1 MKTLKAI
8 IAIAAITFSVPVN
21 ASIETPY
28 APHERERF
36 CPAVEYLAT
45 QIMLSRQ
52 SGVPMGSMM
61 QIANRQQGRVKQ
73 LNVALIL
80 KAFEV
85 SQYSTKEFQRR
96 AATEFASASML
107 KCYKDGYV

>member
-21 ASIETPY
+21 ANITTPY

-36 CPAVEYLAT
+36 CPAIENLAT
-45 QIMLSRQ
+45 QIMLARQ
-52 SGVPMGSMM
+52 AGVPMGTMM
-61 QIANRQQGRVKQ
+61 QTANRMDGRVKQ
-73 LNVALIL
+73 LNIALIM
-80 KAFEV
+80 KAFEGP
-85 SQYSTKEFQRR
+85 QYSTKEFQRR